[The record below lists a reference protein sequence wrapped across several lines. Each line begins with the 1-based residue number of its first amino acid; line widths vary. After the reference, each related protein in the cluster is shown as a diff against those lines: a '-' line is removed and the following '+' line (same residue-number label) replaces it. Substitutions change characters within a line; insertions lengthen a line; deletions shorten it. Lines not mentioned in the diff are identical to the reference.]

1 MLNIDICSEEIT
13 ISMRDGTEVVHWVE
27 DEWVEDPTIVPA
39 IANAIHLAHSDQKKL
54 IVLNKEHIDSQRKIN
69 RRYK

>member
-1 MLNIDICSEEIT
+1 MLYIDICTEEIT

-27 DEWVEDPTIVPA
+27 DEWIEDPTIVPA
-39 IANAIHLAHSDQKKL
+39 IANAIHLAHTAPYKSL
-54 IVLNKEHIDSQRKIN
+54 VLNKEHIDAQKEIN